1 MPKVELPETGEVI
14 DDRRRKFRR
23 SEDVELS
30 PLGTTQAAVWAVIG
44 GLVVLYLLLVVIGAI
59 KPGNAKALSIVVLV
73 AAVVWLAH
81 AWSRLYAGGFSG
93 RTDRERRGF

>member
-1 MPKVELPETGEVI
+1 MPKVELPETGEAI
-14 DDRRRKFRR
+14 EERRRQFRR

-30 PLGTTQAAVWAVIG
+30 PLGTTQAVVWAVIG

-59 KPGNAKALSIVVLV
+59 KPGTAKVLSIVVLV
-73 AAVVWLAH
+73 MAVIWLAH
-81 AWSRLYAGGFSG
+81 AWRRLYAGGFSG